1 MSLKTRLIYL
11 AIWVV
16 VTVAVHLLMGV
27 GPSLGKAVL
36 FAVAFLLITWPV
48 RSAPLHTLALLF
60 FAGLLVVS
68 HVTVLLQ
75 FAIKG
80 LFLPPIWSNEGQ
92 FLGSVVLAP
101 ISEEIMK
108 LLPLVLLLLWRKRR
122 GAMLF
127 GATDFMLCGL
137 MIGIGFNLFEDVMKG
152 PEKLAAINM
161 AAPVVGDVPLVPW
174 AEVQSARGQP
184 DIVYLGHAAATAFMG
199 LALGWSRYL
208 KGKVRYIPVVVA
220 LIWAI
225 WGHALY
231 NGITDISRTS
241 PVWITAPLLQ
251 IAPYVFLVAVIGTI
265 VFEWLWLRE
274 RLPGAEQTFRQ
285 RHRAARPG
293 LAGGALIWLDRFW
306 SWLLCRDL
314 VRQIGY
320 ARLRLR
326 VAPEEQPAVTRHVPA
341 VMSELDD
348 RLVRLE
354 QAAS

>member
-1 MSLKTRLIYL
+1 MPLKTRLIYL
-11 AIWVV
+11 AVWVV
-16 VTVAVHLLMGV
+16 VAVAVHLLMGV
-27 GPSLGKAVL
+27 GLSLGKALL
-36 FAVAFLLITWPV
+36 FAAAFLLITWPV
-48 RSAPLHTLALLF
+48 RSAPLQTLALLF

-80 LFLPPIWSNEGQ
+80 LFLPPVWSNAGR
-92 FLGSVVLAP
+92 FWGSVVLAP

-108 LLPLVLLLLWRKRR
+108 LLPLVLILLWRKRR
-122 GAMLF
+122 GATLF

-152 PEKLAAINM
+152 PEKLAAVNM
-161 AAPVVGDVPLVPW
+161 AAPVVGGVPLVPW
-174 AEVQSARGQP
+174 AEMQSARGRP

-208 KGKVRYIPVVVA
+208 KGKVRYIPVIVV

-231 NGITDISRTS
+231 NGITAISRDS
-241 PVWITAPLLQ
+241 LVWITAPLTQ
-251 IAPYVFLVAVIGTI
+251 IAPYVFLVATLGSI
-265 VFEWLWLRE
+265 VFEWLRLRE
-274 RLPGAEQTFRQ
+274 RLPVSEQIFRQ
-285 RHRAARPG
+285 RLRAARPG
-293 LAGGALIWLDRFW
+293 LTGGPLTWVDRVW

-326 VAPEEQPAVTRHVPA
+326 VAPEEQPVVTRHVPA
-341 VMSELDD
+341 VMAELDG
-348 RLVRLE
+348 RLAHLGG
-354 QAAS
+354 

>member
-11 AIWVV
+11 AVWVV
-16 VTVAVHLLMGV
+16 VAVAIHLLMGV

-75 FAIKG
+75 FAVKW
-80 LFLPPIWSNEGQ
+80 LLLPPTWSNAGR
-92 FLGSVVLAP
+92 FWGSDVLAP
-101 ISEEIMK
+101 ISEELMR
-108 LLPLVLLLLWRKRR
+108 LLPLVLILLWRKRR
-122 GAMLF
+122 GATLF

-137 MIGIGFNLFEDVMKG
+137 MIGIGFNLFEDMMKG

-161 AAPVVGDVPLVPW
+161 AGPVVGGVPLVPW
-174 AEVQSARGQP
+174 TEVQSARGRP
-184 DIVYLGHAAATAFMG
+184 EIVYLGHAAAAAFMG

-265 VFEWLWLRE
+265 VFEWLRLRE
-274 RLPGAEQTFRQ
+274 RLPDAEQTFRQ
-285 RHRAARPG
+285 RLRAARPG
-293 LAGGALIWLDRFW
+293 LAGDALLWLDRLW

-341 VMSELDD
+341 VMAELDD
-348 RLVRLE
+348 RLRHLGG
-354 QAAS
+354 